1 MNNPNQDN
9 PNRDQ
14 SDRWNSGDD
23 GLHWVAEKE
32 RYDRMLE
39 PFLEIVLEAVRLE
52 QGEDVLD
59 IGCGS
64 GATTLAAARLVAPGK
79 AVGLDI
85 SEPLLERARDDAVQ
99 GGIGNVSFERGD
111 AQVFRFALSFD
122 VVISRF
128 GVLFFEDSAAAF
140 ANLRTACRPGG
151 RFVFVSWQPM
161 IENEWLVVPGAALAE
176 HVALPEPVPPNA
188 PGMFRLS
195 APDEVRDLLVGAG
208 WNDVTLTS
216 RHASM
221 LLGGGGSIDETLG
234 FLRSGSLGRT
244 MLKGVDADTEARAVR
259 SLRQVLEGRAHGDGA
274 RFDAAVWLVRAS
286 A

>member
-1 MNNPNQDN
+1 MSNPNQ
-9 PNRDQ
+9 DQ

-23 GLHWVAEKE
+23 GMHWVTEKE

-39 PFLEIVLEAVRLE
+39 PFLEIVLEAAHLE

-85 SEPLLERARDDAVQ
+85 SEPLLERARLDAERV
-99 GGIGNVSFERGD
+99 GIENVSFERGD
-111 AQVFRFALSFD
+111 AQVFRFGISFD

-128 GVLFFEDSAAAF
+128 GVLFFEDPVAAF
-140 ANLRTACRPGG
+140 ANLRSACHTGG

-161 IENEWLVVPGAALAE
+161 IENDWLVVPGAALVE
-176 HVALPEPVPPNA
+176 HVALPEPAPANA
-188 PGMFRLS
+188 PGMFSLS
-195 APDEVRDLLVGAG
+195 DPDRVRDVLIGAG
-208 WNDVTLTS
+208 WSNVRVTS
-216 RHASM
+216 RRTPM
-221 LLGGGGSIDETLG
+221 LLAGGGSIDETLA

-244 MLKGVDADTEARAVR
+244 MLDGVDADTEARAVR
-259 SLRQVLEGRAHGDGA
+259 SIRQLLESRADPDGV
-274 RFDAAVWLVRAS
+274 RFDSAVWLVQATF
-286 A
+286 